1 MTEFEFTLKFRLPDA
16 DADPVAWVD
25 ALAAAGCDDAML
37 GLGQRGRIALA
48 FVREARTAVDAMVSA
63 IRDVH
68 RAIPGAELVEAAPDL
83 VGLSDVASIVGCTR
97 QNIRKLMLVNAA
109 TFPPA
114 VHEGASSLWHL
125 QSVLAWFREY
135 QKRPVDPVLLDVA
148 DVAMNVNIANAARRV
163 EGDAMQR
170 KIRPLFR

>member
-1 MTEFEFTLKFRLPDA
+1 MQATMRAACDGSSTTARGKWRGAIRHAPDGTMTEFEFTLKFRLPDA

-25 ALAAAGCDDAML
+25 ALAAA
-37 GLGQRGRIALA
+37 
-48 FVREARTAVDAMVSA
+48 
-63 IRDVH
+63 
-68 RAIPGAELVEAAPDL
+68 
-83 VGLSDVASIVGCTR
+83 GCTR

-125 QSVLAWFREY
+125 QPVLAWFREY